1 MAYKNMISTANFI
14 AKCIKGDNIMSKDTF
29 KNENIN
35 AIMVN
40 PRFNPTLK
48 WSFELTGMQA

>member
-1 MAYKNMISTANFI
+1 MISTANFI
-14 AKCIKGDNIMSKDTF
+14 AKCIKGDNIMSKGTF